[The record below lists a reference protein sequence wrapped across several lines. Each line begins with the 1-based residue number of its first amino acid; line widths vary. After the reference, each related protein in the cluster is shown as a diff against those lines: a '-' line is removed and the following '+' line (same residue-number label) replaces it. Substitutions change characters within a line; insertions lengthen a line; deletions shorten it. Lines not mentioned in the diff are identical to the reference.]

1 MGKVRVKQTK
11 DSSLPR
17 TIPAISPEQRENEM
31 ILLAMDCAE
40 KQMREG
46 TASSQVIT
54 HFLKLGS
61 IKGKIEREILERE
74 KELVTAKTESIK
86 SSKKSE
92 EFYAQVIEAFGSYGS
107 SCFDRQ
113 EEEIPDE

>member
-1 MGKVRVKQTK
+1 MGRVRVKQSQ
-11 DSSLPR
+11 DSSLPK
-17 TIPAISPEQRENEM
+17 TIPAVSPEQRENELV
-31 ILLAMDCAE
+31 LLAMDCAE

-86 SSKKSE
+86 SAKKTE
-92 EFYAQVIEAFGSYGS
+92 EFYSKVIEAFGSYGS
-107 SCFDRQ
+107 SCFNR
-113 EEEIPDE
+113 EEEDIEE